1 MVAGVEVTGVNVVM
15 VRRESEKEKASEG
28 GVDVEFFGKSGKLSE
43 EILVKLLL
51 WWCVT
56 EDEVVDSLVWVVTF
70 WAGWGV
76 CVCSLMK
83 LVGGWDPLMD
93 ETDDEESLGGG
104 QT

>member
-56 EDEVVDSLVWVVTF
+56 ENEVVDGLVWVLTL
-70 WAGWGV
+70 WAGRRVRLG
-76 CVCSLMK
+76 SLVK
-83 LVGGWDPLMD
+83 LVRGRYPFMD
-93 ETDDEESLGGG
+93 ES
-104 QT
+104 